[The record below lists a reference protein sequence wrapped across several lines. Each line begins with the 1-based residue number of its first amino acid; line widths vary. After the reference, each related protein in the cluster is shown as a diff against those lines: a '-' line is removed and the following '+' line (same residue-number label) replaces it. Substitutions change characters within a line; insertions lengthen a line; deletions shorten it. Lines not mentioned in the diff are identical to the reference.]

1 MPHPVR
7 KEDYVQ
13 GLAVDVS
20 QQVLPLLGD
29 DCTTVDASRESD
41 EVDDPRSGWRT
52 DSREGSDLDRD
63 IVQFS
68 SPMFYVEADE
78 GLFTVGLMRL
88 GKAEGPVS
96 VRYHTLDASAT
107 SGHQYVHTEGIITF
121 EDGEETQSIDIT
133 IINDPNWNPTLE
145 FKLSL
150 TDPKGCELEKYL
162 KTARVKVIDKTPFPT
177 YKYASNIAQGMEGLN
192 KINSVGLFLEYVRF
206 VASRKGMLWRS
217 VFTIAGDQMRNLYLL
232 LNLFIKIYMVD
243 VLFKDSAAED
253 NHLLVPGNRPAT
265 AAVLGGLIVGPMVV
279 LHLWDIVKVK
289 LDLVGMIS
297 VVLQTSVFAKYLNY
311 SEESREVVS
320 GAQLTIATTQDCQ
333 ALANGYTS
341 ALAMVEVTVRVV
353 VLACFA
359 LKQNPGAW
367 WAVAAMPAIML
378 VVTACRMP
386 IVLKVNADVGEYASD
401 FHAYVAETVAN
412 YSVVQDYF
420 QRPRMNEHYQRKSE
434 ALRVNQIPATM
445 VEVNNKYCP
454 KWLGPV
460 FVGLYIAFE
469 SDAVFTG
476 ELSLGKFLATVSIL
490 TDMAQDFAGIYELLM
505 MISGTFDEV
514 KSVVEILNMKT
525 DVPSWLNVSRKRLNW
540 TNQSRKT
547 IKLTKGSANGLA
559 HWAQNLDSKFPRP
572 EPNAVDTIVFELH
585 DVCFHYNE
593 SPVLFQGVN
602 LSTEQGNLVAYR
614 APLGTGLGTFMELL
628 AHKKFPTSGTIF
640 FPAHLR
646 ILFVSQEV
654 YILSL
659 SCWDN
664 LTFGVEED
672 DQDPN
677 VIDYI
682 LKEMHMEKTRALCKD
697 KLRAFSKQKPSVS
710 TEHARADECQ
720 HETEEEALGRLN
732 NTERA
737 KIHLARA
744 FIMNPEVMV
753 LNRPC
758 CHCDSQTVE
767 TSNTLRLMREMVD
780 TRGVGLSPATIHRRR
795 PRTAFFTPETDSQ
808 AEIADIVWEY
818 DTATRTINA
827 RSPSA
832 RKNINARSPSNEGY
846 RAERR
851 ESNASYGGN
860 DNMSRRVSHGAM

>member
-1 MPHPVR
+1 M
-7 KEDYVQ
+7 
-13 GLAVDVS
+13 A
-20 QQVLPLLGD
+20 
-29 DCTTVDASRESD
+29 
-41 EVDDPRSGWRT
+41 
-52 DSREGSDLDRD
+52 
-63 IVQFS
+63 
-68 SPMFYVEADE
+68 M
-78 GLFTVGLMRL
+78 
-88 GKAEGPVS
+88 
-96 VRYHTLDASAT
+96 
-107 SGHQYVHTEGIITF
+107 
-121 EDGEETQSIDIT
+121 
-133 IINDPNWNPTLE
+133 
-145 FKLSL
+145 
-150 TDPKGCELEKYL
+150 
-162 KTARVKVIDKTPFPT
+162 
-177 YKYASNIAQGMEGLN
+177 
-192 KINSVGLFLEYVRF
+192 
-206 VASRKGMLWRS
+206 
-217 VFTIAGDQMRNLYLL
+217 
-232 LNLFIKIYMVD
+232 
-243 VLFKDSAAED
+243 
-253 NHLLVPGNRPAT
+253 
-265 AAVLGGLIVGPMVV
+265 
-279 LHLWDIVKVK
+279 LHLWDVVKVK

-341 ALAMVEVTVRVV
+341 ALAMVEVTIRVV

-367 WAVAAMPAIML
+367 WAVASMPLIML

-434 ALRVNQIPATM
+434 ALRVNQVPATL

-469 SDAVFTG
+469 SDAVFKG
-476 ELSLGKFLATVSIL
+476 EVSLGKFLATVSIL

-505 MISGTFDEV
+505 TISGTFDEV

-547 IKLTKGSANGLA
+547 IRATIKPNGLA
-559 HWAQNLDSKFPRP
+559 HWAQQLDSKHPRP

-585 DVCFHYNE
+585 DVSFHYNE

-602 LSTEQGNLVAYR
+602 LSAEQGNLIAYR

-672 DQDPN
+672 DIDPN

-682 LKEMHMEKTRALCKD
+682 LKEMHMEKTRALCQS
-697 KLRAFSKQKPSVS
+697 KLRAFSKHKPSVS
-710 TEHARADECQ
+710 AEHARADECQ
-720 HETEEEALGRLN
+720 HETEEEALVRLN
-732 NTERA
+732 NTEKA

-767 TSNTLRLMREMVD
+767 TSNTLRLMREMID
-780 TRGVGLSPATIHRRR
+780 TRGVGMSPATIHRRR

-818 DTATRTINA
+818 DTVTRTINA
-827 RSPSA
+827 RRQSA
-832 RKNINARSPSNEGY
+832 RSRTNSKAEGY
-846 RAERR
+846 RAA
-851 ESNASYGGN
+851 SNASYGGN
-860 DNMSRRVSHGAM
+860 PRLSRGQC